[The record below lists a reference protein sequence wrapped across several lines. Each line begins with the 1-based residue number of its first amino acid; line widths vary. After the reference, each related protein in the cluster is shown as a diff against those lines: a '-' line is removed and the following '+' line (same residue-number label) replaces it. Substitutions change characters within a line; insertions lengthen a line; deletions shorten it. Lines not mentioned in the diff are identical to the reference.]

1 MNTNTMSPL
10 RCLISTIAL
19 LPLLGTA
26 LPGRAASNPTFIPGA
41 VWHDTTGKPIN
52 AHGGGMLYHNG
63 VYYWY
68 GEFKEGRTW
77 APEAN
82 KSWGGTR
89 VVALGVSCYSS
100 TNLYEWKF
108 EGLALPAVT
117 NDPAH
122 DLHSTQVI
130 ERPKV
135 IYNRATKK
143 FVMWL
148 HIDSENYAAAKSG
161 VAVSDSP
168 TGPFTYLGGFRPNA
182 GIWPENITEA
192 DKQPGQDNPLAR
204 DFQGGQMARDMTLF
218 VDDDGK
224 AYHFYAS
231 EENPTMHVS
240 LLTDDYLKPAGKYVR
255 IFEGRS
261 MEAPAVFKRNGKYYL
276 IASGCTGWAPNAAR
290 AGVADSIFG
299 PWTELE
305 NPWLGAEADTSYRS
319 QSTFVQPVQGLP
331 DTYLFMADR
340 WNSTNLPDS
349 RYIWLPLNFEPN
361 GQPRIQWQD
370 KWSLPARDTLSVME
384 RVADWQIANKSR
396 HKPTDWTMG
405 AYYAG
410 VMALAEVSAS
420 AKYRD
425 AMIKMGEANQ
435 WKPGPRMYHADDQA
449 VGQTY
454 VELCFLT
461 RDTNMIAPLRANF
474 DKILAAPKTD
484 SLKFAG
490 EGDVWSWCDSLFMA
504 PPAWLRLSIATGE
517 TKYREFAITN
527 WWHTSDY
534 LFDKE
539 EHLYFRDSTFFPK
552 REANG
557 AKIFWSRGN
566 GWVIAGLV
574 RMLQHLSP
582 NDPDRARFETQFKQM
597 AEKILTLQQPDGL
610 WRSSLLDAVSYPL
623 KETSGSGFYCYA
635 LAWGV
640 NNGLLDRARLDP
652 AARRAWDALVSCV
665 DEKGKLTHVQPIGA
679 DPKKFSPQASE
690 VYGVGA
696 FLLAGSEMLRLDGKA
711 KTPERPLATT
721 AASKKKTE
729 AKHTFAIG
737 PNDFLLDGKPFL
749 IRCGEI
755 HAPRVPPEYWR
766 HRLQM
771 AKAMG
776 LNTVCAYLFWNLHEP
791 RPGEFN
797 WSYEAD
803 AAEFCRIAQ
812 EEGLWVILRP
822 GPYACAEWEMG
833 GTPWWLL
840 KHDDIKLRSRDPRY
854 LGAAKR
860 YLAEVARV
868 LGPLQITKGGPI
880 LMVQVENEYGFFGKD
895 AEYMGELRQVF
906 IDAGFDVPLFA
917 CNPKDALRN
926 GYRADLFPVVNFGS
940 DPAGAFKALRQIL
953 PEGKGPLMC
962 GEFYPGWFDTWGA
975 PHHTGKTDKYLAD
988 LEYML
993 KHNASFS
1000 IYMAHGG
1007 TTFGFWAGCDRPFK
1021 PDTSSYDYDAP
1032 ISEAGWTTDKF
1043 FKTRDLF
1050 AKYLQPG
1057 ETIPEPPAKNPVIS
1071 FPPVTLSAVAPIFNN
1086 LPAPVTDEQ
1095 PQAMEKYDQMFGCIL
1110 YRTTIPGGPAT
1121 TLEATAIKDFG
1132 FVFVDGQRIGVM
1144 DRRSGKAKLNL
1155 PARSKAAQLDIL
1167 VEPMGRVNFGPEMK
1181 DPKGL
1186 IAPVKLGGEV
1196 LKGWQ
1201 VFNLPFDQKMLAGV
1215 KFESEPSRRRGNESQ
1230 TNQSETPHVVSYKE
1244 TNPAIWRGTFEIETP
1259 GDTFLDLRNWGKG
1272 VVWVNGHC
1280 LARFWNIGPTQTAYL
1295 PGCWLKPGK
1304 NEIIIWDLI
1313 GPTKAEL
1320 AGLATPILDQ
1330 LRPELDFAKSRRPE
1344 VTLKLDGVAPTYTGT
1359 FSAGSELQE
1368 VKFTKFATG
1377 KFFCLESLN
1386 AHDNGPYAAIAE
1398 LDLLGA
1404 DGTPLSHNGWTVA
1417 YVDSEE
1423 RVGEDGTAE
1432 NAIDGQTANLW
1443 HTEWQNTKPNHPHRF
1458 ILNLGSPQTV
1468 SGFRYV
1474 PRQSAG
1480 GGRIKDYRV
1489 FVGELVAPK

>member
-1 MNTNTMSPL
+1 MKASSRFLFIP
-10 RCLISTIAL
+10 
-19 LPLLGTA
+19 LPLLLLAAILVGRSIAAPPTQKTFT
-26 LPGRAASNPTFIPGA
+26 PGEIWS
-41 VWHDTTGKPIN
+41 DTSGKPIN
-52 AHGGGMLYHNG
+52 AHGGGLLYHHG

-77 APEAN
+77 APRSN
-82 KSWGGTR
+82 RSWGGTR
-89 VVALGVSCYSS
+89 VVAMGVSCYSS
-100 TNLYEWKF
+100 TNLYDWTF
-108 EGLALPAVT
+108 TGFALPAVT
-117 NDPAH
+117 NDRNH
-122 DLHSTQVI
+122 DLHSTKVI

-135 IYNRATKK
+135 IYNRTTKK
-143 FVMWL
+143 FVMWM

-161 VAVSDSP
+161 VAISDSP
-168 TGPFTYLGGFRPNA
+168 TGPFTYLGSFRPNA
-182 GIWPENITEA
+182 GIWPENITKN
-192 DKQPGQDNPLAR
+192 DKHPGKNNPLAR
-204 DFQGGQMARDMTLF
+204 DVAGGQMARDMTLF
-218 VDDDGK
+218 VDDDGQ
-224 AYHFYAS
+224 AYQFYAS
-231 EENPTMHVS
+231 EENATMHVS
-240 LLTDDYLKPAGKYVR
+240 RLSDDYLKPAGQYRR
-255 IFEGRS
+255 IFVGRS
-261 MEAPAVFKRNGKYYL
+261 MEAPTVFKRNGKYHL

-290 AGVADSIFG
+290 AATADSPMG
-299 PWTELE
+299 PWTELG
-305 NPWLGAEADTSYRS
+305 NPWEGLEAETSFNS
-319 QSTFVQPVQGLP
+319 QSTYVLPVQGLP
-331 DTYLFMADR
+331 DTFIFMADR
-340 WNSTNLPDS
+340 WNSKNLPDS
-349 RYIWLPLNFEPN
+349 RYIWLPLQFDAEGKPKI
-361 GQPRIQWQD
+361 RWED
-370 KWSLPARDTLSVME
+370 KWSLPANK
-384 RVADWQIANKSR
+384 VAN
-396 HKPTDWTMG
+396 T
-405 AYYAG
+405 
-410 VMALAEVSAS
+410 
-420 AKYRD
+420 
-425 AMIKMGEANQ
+425 
-435 WKPGPRMYHADDQA
+435 
-449 VGQTY
+449 
-454 VELCFLT
+454 
-461 RDTNMIAPLRANF
+461 
-474 DKILAAPKTD
+474 
-484 SLKFAG
+484 
-490 EGDVWSWCDSLFMA
+490 
-504 PPAWLRLSIATGE
+504 
-517 TKYREFAITN
+517 
-527 WWHTSDY
+527 
-534 LFDKE
+534 
-539 EHLYFRDSTFFPK
+539 
-552 REANG
+552 
-557 AKIFWSRGN
+557 
-566 GWVIAGLV
+566 
-574 RMLQHLSP
+574 
-582 NDPDRARFETQFKQM
+582 
-597 AEKILTLQQPDGL
+597 
-610 WRSSLLDAVSYPL
+610 
-623 KETSGSGFYCYA
+623 
-635 LAWGV
+635 
-640 NNGLLDRARLDP
+640 
-652 AARRAWDALVSCV
+652 
-665 DEKGKLTHVQPIGA
+665 
-679 DPKKFSPQASE
+679 
-690 VYGVGA
+690 
-696 FLLAGSEMLRLDGKA
+696 
-711 KTPERPLATT
+711 
-721 AASKKKTE
+721 

-737 PNDFLLDGKPFL
+737 PNDFLLDEKPFL

-840 KHDDIKLRSRDPRY
+840 KHDDIKLRTPDPRY
-854 LGAAKR
+854 IGAAKR
-860 YLAEVARV
+860 YFAEVARI

-895 AEYMGELRQVF
+895 AEYIGELRQVF

-926 GYRADLFPVVNFGS
+926 GWREDLFSVVNFGS

-1050 AKYLQPG
+1050 AKYLLPG

-1086 LPAPVTDEQ
+1086 LPAPISDEQ
-1095 PQAMEKYDQMFGCIL
+1095 PQAMEKYDQMFGCVL
-1110 YRTTIPGGPAT
+1110 YRTTISAGPAT
-1121 TLEATAIKDFG
+1121 TLEAAAIKDFG
-1132 FVFVDGQRIGVM
+1132 FVFVDGQRIGVL

-1155 PARSKAAQLDIL
+1155 SARTKSARLDIL

-1186 IAPVKLGGEV
+1186 IAPVKLGNET
-1196 LKGWQ
+1196 LKSWQ
-1201 VFNLPFDQKMLAGV
+1201 VFNLPFDQKMLANLPFTQQGM
-1215 KFESEPSRRRGNESQ
+1215 
-1230 TNQSETPHVVSYKE
+1230 PH
-1244 TNPAIWRGTFEIETP
+1244 NAAPALWRGTIEIEKP

-1272 VVWVNGHC
+1272 VIWVNSHC
-1280 LARFWNIGPTQTAYL
+1280 LARFWNIGPTQTAYV

-1313 GPTKAEL
+1313 GPTKPEI

-1330 LRPELDFAKSRRPE
+1330 LRPELDFAKARRPE
-1344 VTLKLDGVAPTYTGT
+1344 VTLKLDGVAPTFTGT
-1359 FSAGSELQE
+1359 FTPGSELQE
-1368 VKFTKFATG
+1368 VKFPKATSG

-1386 AHDNGPYAAIAE
+1386 AHDGGPYAAIAE
-1398 LDLLGA
+1398 LDLLGT
-1404 DGTPLSHNGWTVA
+1404 DGAPLSHNGWTVA

-1443 HTEWQNTKPNHPHRF
+1443 HTQWQDAKPSHPHRF
-1458 ILNLGSPQTV
+1458 VLNLCSTQTI

-1489 FVGELVAPK
+1489 FMGAFIAPN